1 MSEQGAGSAPLF
13 VVLSGPS
20 GAGKDT
26 ILQAALACDAS
37 LSTVATAK
45 TRPPRPGERHGVHHL
60 FLTET
65 AFDAMLAAGEFLEHV
80 QVYGHRSGVPR
91 GVVRDLLQRGGTVI
105 VRTDLQGVRT
115 LRRTVPGAVT
125 VCITVPDRDTLERRL
140 RARNTDGEA
149 DLQQRLAAAA
159 GEMDAADEFDYVLVN
174 RDGREEETVAALLEL
189 IRLERARP
197 DRRPPVV

>member
-1 MSEQGAGSAPLF
+1 MTEQGAGSAPLF

-26 ILQAALACDAS
+26 ILQAALARDAS

-65 AFDAMLAAGEFLEHV
+65 EFDAMLAAGEFLEHV

-91 GVVRDLLQRGGTVI
+91 SVVRDLLQRGGTVI

-140 RARNTDGEA
+140 RARNTDGEE

-174 RDGREEETVAALLEL
+174 LDGREEEAVAALLEL